1 MILIKSV
8 EFLQYDVTLSF
19 EAGTACLGFAE
30 AFCVR
35 TIVQRIIGVALSG
48 SLCTL
53 GGKEIH
59 WVSTLL
65 IVLT

>member
-8 EFLQYDVTLSF
+8 EFSQYHVTLSF

-35 TIVQRIIGVALSG
+35 SIVQRIKDVALGG

-53 GGKEIH
+53 GKE
-59 WVSTLL
+59 
-65 IVLT
+65 